1 MRRWDQSKI
10 WAASPKFAQKSGIS
24 EGGYTDLRAFYANI
38 QTLSNEEEARIYGDA
53 ANNRIVLRVKEP
65 PVLAIRDVLYLQEPS
80 PAGTFQIGDESWI
93 DYGKGEYQVESVVS
107 ARFGVKMKRNPTT
120 IIAKKLV

>member
-1 MRRWDQSKI
+1 MRRWDQCKV
-10 WAASPKFAQKSGIS
+10 WACSPKFAQKSGIS
-24 EGGYTDLRAFYANI
+24 TGGYTNLRSFFANV
-38 QTLSNEEEARIYGDA
+38 QTLSNEEEAKVYGDA
-53 ANNRIVLRVKEP
+53 ANNRIVLRVKTSP
-65 PVLAIRDVLYLQEPS
+65 DLSIRDVLYLQEPS

-107 ARFGVKMKRNPTT
+107 ARFGVEMKRNPTT